1 MERKIVAI
9 IGVDDDTAFEKI
21 DDGPVPYLEKEFGW
35 LEQSGIFLKDCFIA
49 DDDEDDKWK
58 AYLNYLVEWAF
69 NHQGEEFAG
78 MTPACYDEFCENEC
92 PLGGDST
99 NDCEGCADSGDYHCV
114 NGECVAR
121 PIGCPACRGNDKI
134 YPGAL
139 KALGVPHTK
148 HCPACGE
155 ELSEDV

>member
-21 DDGPVPYLEKEFGW
+21 DDGPVSYLEKEFGW
-35 LEQSGIFLKDCFIA
+35 LEQSNIFLKDCFIS

-69 NHQGEEFAG
+69 NHQGDEFEG

-92 PLGGDST
+92 PNGGDST
-99 NDCEGCADSGDYHCV
+99 NDCEGCSYSGDYHCV
-114 NGECVAR
+114 DGDCVER
-121 PIGCPACRGNDKI
+121 PIGHPACQGNGKI
-134 YPGAL
+134 S
-139 KALGVPHTK
+139 
-148 HCPACGE
+148 
-155 ELSEDV
+155 SED